1 MNPIIR
7 NYPNKSFIPKS
18 DLRVL
23 YSLNLQKNGTM
34 QKTLSKNRYMENG
47 IFVMY
52 SQDELIIGWALL
64 HVSSWYHLL
73 ADFYVRKNLRG
84 RGYGKI
90 LFEHVHR
97 CMARERKLIHVADDL
112 ESIGFFNRFEEIKDR
127 SWKFSA

>member
-1 MNPIIR
+1 MHPRIQS
-7 NYPNKSFIPKS
+7 YPNKSSIPKK

-23 YSLNLQKNGTM
+23 YSLNLQSHGTM

-52 SQDELIIGWALL
+52 SDDGLIIGWALL

-97 CMARERKLIHVADDL
+97 CMAMERKLIHVAGDE
-112 ESIGFFNRFEEIKDR
+112 ESIGFFCRFDEIKDR
-127 SWKFSA
+127 CWKFSA